1 MNTGELNGPPTMS
14 PDGRRIAWLSSGD
27 AAPRLVLFDVA
38 RRRVE
43 SGGTGAPDRVR
54 AFSWTHLPGT
64 GLALADA
71 TGREE
76 WSLHRV
82 RGAEWTVLAQDSGAQ
97 LRIAG
102 IGQRRPAEVLIAT
115 NGRDPEHHDY
125 DVLDLRTGVRTRVL
139 RNTGYAACYFDAD
152 FRPRL
157 LETVNPDGSRDLWHD
172 LAARRLF
179 LHISHEAALVTRF
192 SHFSAT
198 GELVY
203 FVLPEGDT
211 GTRLVAL
218 HCRPG
223 ERATEANTLFSV
235 QRADVVRVLAEPAS
249 GRPEYLEVERFRRRM
264 VALTPS
270 LESPLRVL
278 RRRLG
283 SAPLILERRLGDRYW
298 LIAQHRTD
306 ADASYFGYQPALD
319 ELWPLAQARPD
330 RSPSPTFCRAAEVP
344 MRTGDRAVTYLS
356 GPRELDRERSAVLL
370 VHGGPWRRSGL
381 EFDLRRAWLA
391 EQGYVVLEPN
401 FRGSAGFGA
410 HWVNAADRQWGAAM
424 QDDLEDTLDWAIRRG
439 YVDPARIALVGGS
452 YGGYAVLQLAATSAR
467 RFRAVVA
474 LSPLTDLVDFVGN
487 LPAPW
492 RTAAPMVH
500 RRIGDPARSDER
512 RRLARHS
519 PVNNAATL
527 DCPVLLVHGAADARV
542 PVEMSSRMFLALARA
557 GLDATLALFPDE
569 GHEFVGTANRRAR
582 DELIAGFLARQL
594 RGGAERPDLPGSSS
608 MRVLRT
614 PNASAVRDPQ
624 ELPC

>member
-1 MNTGELNGPPTMS
+1 MTARELNGPPTMS
-14 PDGRRIAWLSSGD
+14 SDGRRIAWLSSGD

-43 SGGTGAPDRVR
+43 SSATGAPDRVR

-76 WSLHRV
+76 WSLHRL
-82 RGAEWTVLAQDSGAQ
+82 RAGEWTVVAQDSGAQ

-102 IGQRRPAEVLIAT
+102 LGYRRPAEVLIAT
-115 NGRDPEHHDY
+115 NARDPHHHDY
-125 DVLDLRTGVRTRVL
+125 DVLDLRTGARTRVL

-157 LETVNPDGSRDLWHD
+157 FETVNPDGSRDLWHD
-172 LAARRLF
+172 RGTRRLF
-179 LHISHEAALVTRF
+179 LHIPHEAALVTRF
-192 SHFSAT
+192 SHFSGT

-211 GTRLVAL
+211 GTRLVAW
-218 HCRPG
+218 HCRSG
-223 ERATEANTLFSV
+223 ERATEAKTLFSV
-235 QRADVVRVLAEPAS
+235 QRADVVRVLADPAS
-249 GRPEYLEVERFRRRM
+249 GRPEYLEVQRFRRRM
-264 VALTPS
+264 VALSPS

-283 SAPLILERRLGDRYW
+283 AAALILERQPGDRYW
-298 LIAQHRTD
+298 LLAQHRTD
-306 ADASYFGYQPALD
+306 ADASYFGYRPDRD
-319 ELWPLAQARPD
+319 ELWPLTQARPGRD
-330 RSPSPTFCRAAEVP
+330 PSPIFCRAAEVP
-344 MRTGDRAVTYLS
+344 TRTGERAVTYLS
-356 GPRELDRERSAVLL
+356 GLRERDRARPAVLL

-401 FRGSAGFGA
+401 FRGSIGFGA
-410 HWVNAADRQWGAAM
+410 RWVNAADRQWGAAM

-439 YVDPARIALVGGS
+439 HADPARIALVGGS

-467 RFRAVVA
+467 TFRAVVA

-492 RTAAPMVH
+492 RTAAPMVR
-500 RRIGDPARSDER
+500 RRIGDPALSDER
-512 RRLARHS
+512 RRLARYS
-519 PVNNAATL
+519 PVNNAGTL
-527 DCPVLLVHGAADARV
+527 DCPVLLVHGAEDARV

-569 GHEFVGTANRRAR
+569 GHEIVGAANQRAR
-582 DELIAGFLARQL
+582 DELIAGFLARHL
-594 RGGAERPDLPGSSS
+594 RGTAALTDPPASSS
-608 MRVLRT
+608 MRLLHT
-614 PNASAVRDPQ
+614 PNASPARDAQ